1 MNIITIAEIKR
12 GGMAALDAALN
23 MPQQGGTAT
32 IMKRNRPAA
41 VVLTPQA
48 YAALLLNAGELQ
60 RSGTTLDWLLAHG
73 TGQAEVD
80 LSTAPDRREL
90 TALDANGMAQRL
102 TELRSEWSV
111 R

>member
-1 MNIITIAEIKR
+1 MNVITIAEIKR

-23 MPQQGGTAT
+23 MPQQGGVAT

-41 VVLTPQA
+41 VVLTPQV
-48 YAALLLNAGELQ
+48 YAALLDNAAEFK
-60 RSGTTLDWLLAHG
+60 RSGTALDWLLKAH
-73 TGQAEVD
+73 TTSQAG
-80 LSTAPDRREL
+80 LAT

-102 TELRSEWSV
+102 SDLRSEWPV